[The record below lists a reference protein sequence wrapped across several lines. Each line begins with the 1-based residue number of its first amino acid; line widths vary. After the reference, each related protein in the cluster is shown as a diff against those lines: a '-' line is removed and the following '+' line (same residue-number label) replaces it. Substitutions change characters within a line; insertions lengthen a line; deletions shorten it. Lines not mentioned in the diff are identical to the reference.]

1 MRSTIITLFTV
12 LVLGNI
18 IEINANFAYTYP
30 APYAVPAPYQTS
42 TYGGGFLDSLGS
54 ETGIFGK

>member
-12 LVLGNI
+12 LVVCNI

-30 APYAVPAPYQTS
+30 APVPVPYQTS